1 MMFTTQF
8 ILQYSYGAHTLVVK
22 AGGGSVAVEKR
33 VGNDWVTTDIFAK
46 DGGWR
51 LQLGNTPT
59 RFSPSAGAA
68 FEVTK

>member
-1 MMFTTQF
+1 MITTQF
-8 ILQYSYGAHTLVVK
+8 ILQFSYGAHTLVLK
-22 AGGGSVAVEKR
+22 AGGGSVAVEKQ
-33 VGNDWVTTDIFAK
+33 VGSDWVTTDTFTK

-59 RFSPSAGAA
+59 RFTPTGGAA